1 MLRASQPRYQYH
13 LTGKYSV
20 EGMGPTLAV
29 KGTTAR
35 KVCEAYVEQEILAHT
50 LCIGQVV
57 VTDNLPVHKGHKV
70 GN

>member
-1 MLRASQPRYQYH
+1 
-13 LTGKYSV
+13 
-20 EGMGPTLAV
+20 MGPTLAV
-29 KGTTAR
+29 KGTTTR